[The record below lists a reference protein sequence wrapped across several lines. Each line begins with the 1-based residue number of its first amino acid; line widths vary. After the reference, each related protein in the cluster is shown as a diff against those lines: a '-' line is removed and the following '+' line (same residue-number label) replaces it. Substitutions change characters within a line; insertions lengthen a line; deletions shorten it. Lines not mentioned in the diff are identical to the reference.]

1 MRGDRQRKSSFSRM
15 DGLVRISPQP
25 LIDLQQSI
33 KEQMAEE
40 PAPRANAGDAMNA
53 PARSK

>member
-1 MRGDRQRKSSFSRM
+1 M

-40 PAPRANAGDAMNA
+40 PAPGANAGDAMNA